1 MKNYVQTFL
10 KLSMLM
16 GAFIFSSHAFAQ
28 GRTVKFIPA
37 GKKVKISNP
46 STISMTYIFSC
57 NKSDG
62 TALYTTGTVTVP
74 AGESREHAISGSGS
88 ACGAGHTVNNAAPYL
103 NGMVRCDSMSPVIT
117 HAMATSSCQSGYHLC
132 SPQEWVDN
140 RSTDNVTMGAWLS
153 TDGLSANFS
162 TGWPTWSMNYNSD
175 NAPVTEMSSNA
186 TCYADSN
193 GAGQSFQYCN
203 AMLKTN
209 MQSRYMCCQAASG
222 FCNINV
228 TGNAGYL
235 ITPDFKSGTPF

>member
-1 MKNYVQTFL
+1 MKNFVQTFF
-10 KLSMLM
+10 KLSVLV

-46 STISMTYIFSC
+46 STVAISYIFSC

-62 TALYTTGTVTVP
+62 TALYTTGSVTVP
-74 AGESREHAISGSGS
+74 AGQSREHAITGSGA

-103 NGMVRCDSMSPVIT
+103 NGMVRCENASYVIT
-117 HAMATSSCQSGYHLC
+117 HAMATTSCQSGYHLC

-140 RSTDNVTMGAWLS
+140 RSSDNVSMDAWLS
-153 TDGLSANFS
+153 TDGLNVDFS
-162 TGWPTWSMNYNSD
+162 TGFPAWSMNHD
-175 NAPVTEMSSNA
+175 NTYAPVTDMNSTS
-186 TCYADSN
+186 TCYADTN
-193 GAGQSFQYCN
+193 GAGQSFQFCE
-203 AMLKTN
+203 ARLKSS
-209 MQSRYMCCQAASG
+209 MQRWYMCCPAASG

-235 ITPDFKSGTPF
+235 ITPDFKGGTPF